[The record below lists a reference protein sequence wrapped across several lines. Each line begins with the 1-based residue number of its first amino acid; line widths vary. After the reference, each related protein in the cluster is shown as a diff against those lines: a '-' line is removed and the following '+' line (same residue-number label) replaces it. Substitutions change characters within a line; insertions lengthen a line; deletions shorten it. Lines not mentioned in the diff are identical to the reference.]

1 MIQFEDIEKRLKGI
15 GKDRKWLADNSGRSY
30 DSIRTALAKRAAP
43 KSRSALLQKALTDA
57 IEREE
62 SEQAKKPELTKSIS
76 LEPSIEE
83 YRLWSE
89 AFKSSP
95 YSTIEEWAVAALNG
109 SSGALH
115 VLPKSMVAEDPA
127 SHRANK
133 KLM

>member
-62 SEQAKKPELTKSIS
+62 AEQAKKPELTKAIA

-83 YRLWSE
+83 YRL
-89 AFKSSP
+89 
-95 YSTIEEWAVAALNG
+95 
-109 SSGALH
+109 
-115 VLPKSMVAEDPA
+115 
-127 SHRANK
+127 
-133 KLM
+133 

>member
-1 MIQFEDIEKRLKGI
+1 MIAFEDIEKRLKKLGR
-15 GKDRKWLADNSGRSY
+15 DRMWLAEKSGRSY
-30 DSIRTALAKRAAP
+30 ASIRTALAKSAVP
-43 KSRSALLQKALTDA
+43 KARSALLQKALTDA

-62 SEQAKKPELTKSIS
+62 AEQAKKPELTKAIA

-95 YSTIEEWAVAALNG
+95 YSTIEEWAVASLNG

-115 VLPKSMVAEDPA
+115 VLPTSMVAEDPA
-127 SHRANK
+127 EYGAKRRQK
-133 KLM
+133 

>member
-1 MIQFEDIEKRLKGI
+1 MIPFEDIEKRLKGI
-15 GKDRKWLADNSGRSY
+15 RKDRKWLAENSGRSY
-30 DSIRTALAKRAAP
+30 DSIRTALAKNAAP
-43 KSRSALLQKALTDA
+43 KSRSTLLQKALTDA

-115 VLPKSMVAEDPA
+115 ILPTSMVAEDPA
-127 SHRANK
+127 GYGAKRLPK
-133 KLM
+133 

>member
-15 GKDRKWLADNSGRSY
+15 GKDRKWLAENSGRSY
-30 DSIRTALAKRAAP
+30 DSIRTALAKKAAP
-43 KSRSALLQKALTDA
+43 KSRSTLLQKALTDA

-115 VLPKSMVAEDPA
+115 VIHPPTASDPA
-127 SHRANK
+127 PHRANK

>member
-1 MIQFEDIEKRLKGI
+1 MIPFDEIDQRLEKLGRN
-15 GKDRKWLADNSGRSY
+15 RKWLVEATGRS
-30 DSIRTALAKRAAP
+30 DHAIRSALAPNATA

-62 SEQAKKPELTKSIS
+62 MEQSKKPELTKSIT

-89 AFKSSP
+89 AFKMSP
-95 YSTIEEWAVAALNG
+95 YATIEEWAVAALNG

-115 VLPKSMVAEDPA
+115 VIPTSMVAEDVREYGKSRP
-127 SHRANK
+127 K
-133 KLM
+133 

>member
-1 MIQFEDIEKRLKGI
+1 MIPFEDIEKRLKKL
-15 GKDRKWLADNSGRSY
+15 GKDRMWLAEKSGRSHA
-30 DSIRTALAKRAAP
+30 SIRTALAKSAVP
-43 KSRSALLQKALTDA
+43 KARSALLQKALSDA

-115 VLPKSMVAEDPA
+115 ILPTSMVAEDPA
-127 SHRANK
+127 EYGAKRRPK
-133 KLM
+133 

>member
-1 MIQFEDIEKRLKGI
+1 MIPFDEIDQRLEKLGRN
-15 GKDRKWLADNSGRSY
+15 RKWLVEATGRS
-30 DSIRTALAKRAAP
+30 DHAIRSALAPNATP

-62 SEQAKKPELTKSIS
+62 IEQLKKPELVKSIT

-89 AFKSSP
+89 AFKKSP
-95 YSTIEEWAVAALNG
+95 YSTIEEWAIAALNG

-115 VLPKSMVAEDPA
+115 IVQPPIASDPA
-127 SHRANK
+127 ADGGKRRR
-133 KLM
+133 M

>member
-1 MIQFEDIEKRLKGI
+1 MIPFEDIETRLKGI
-15 GKDRKWLADNSGRSY
+15 RKDRKWLAENSGRSY
-30 DSIRTALAKRAAP
+30 DSIRTALAKNAAP
-43 KSRSALLQKALTDA
+43 KSRSTLLQKALTDA

-62 SEQAKKPELTKSIS
+62 AEQAKKPELTKSIT

-115 VLPKSMVAEDPA
+115 VLPTSMVAEEPPEYGA
-127 SHRANK
+127 KRRPR
-133 KLM
+133 

>member
-1 MIQFEDIEKRLKGI
+1 MIPFDEIDQRLEKLGRN
-15 GKDRKWLADNSGRSY
+15 RKWLVEATGRS
-30 DSIRTALAKRAAP
+30 DHAIRSALAPNATS

-62 SEQAKKPELTKSIS
+62 MDQAKKPDLTKSIS

-83 YRLWSE
+83 YRFWSE

-95 YSTIEEWAVAALNG
+95 YSTIEEWAVATLNG

-115 VLPKSMVAEDPA
+115 ALPTSMVAEEPPQYGA
-127 SHRANK
+127 KRRPK
-133 KLM
+133 

>member
-1 MIQFEDIEKRLKGI
+1 MISFEDIPKRLKGI
-15 GKDRKWLADNSGRSY
+15 GKDRKWLAENSGRSY
-30 DSIRTALAKRAAP
+30 DSIRTALAKNAAP

-62 SEQAKKPELTKSIS
+62 IEQAKKPELTKSIA

-89 AFKSSP
+89 AFKMSP
-95 YSTIEEWAVAALNG
+95 YSTIEEWAIAALNG

-115 VLPKSMVAEDPA
+115 VLPTSMVAEDVREYGK
-127 SHRANK
+127 SRSK
-133 KLM
+133 

>member
-1 MIQFEDIEKRLKGI
+1 MIQFEEISKRLEGI
-15 GKDRKWLADNSGRSY
+15 GKDRKWLAENSGRSY
-30 DSIRTALAKRAAP
+30 DSIRTALAKKAAP

-62 SEQAKKPELTKSIS
+62 AEQAKKPELTKAIA

-95 YSTIEEWAVAALNG
+95 YSTIEEWAVASLNG

-115 VLPKSMVAEDPA
+115 VLPTSMVAEEPPEYGA
-127 SHRANK
+127 KRRPK
-133 KLM
+133 

>member
-1 MIQFEDIEKRLKGI
+1 MIPFDEIDQRLEKLGRN
-15 GKDRKWLADNSGRSY
+15 RKWLVEATGRS
-30 DSIRTALAKRAAP
+30 DHAIRSALAPNATS

-62 SEQAKKPELTKSIS
+62 SEQAKKPELTKAIA

-95 YSTIEEWAVAALNG
+95 YSTIEEWAVAALSG

-115 VLPKSMVAEDPA
+115 VIHPPTASDPA
-127 SHRANK
+127 PHRANK

>member
-1 MIQFEDIEKRLKGI
+1 MIPFDEIDQRLEKLGRN
-15 GKDRKWLADNSGRSY
+15 RKWLVEATGRS
-30 DSIRTALAKRAAP
+30 DHAIRSALAPNATT

-62 SEQAKKPELTKSIS
+62 MDQLKKPELVKSIT

-83 YRLWSE
+83 YRIWSE
-89 AFKSSP
+89 AFKKSP
-95 YSTIEEWAVAALNG
+95 YSTIEEWAISALNG

-115 VLPKSMVAEDPA
+115 IVQPPTAG
-127 SHRANK
+127 ANK

>member
-1 MIQFEDIEKRLKGI
+1 MIPFDEIDQRLEKLGRN
-15 GKDRKWLADNSGRSY
+15 RKWLVEATGRS
-30 DSIRTALAKRAAP
+30 DHAIRSALAPNATP

-62 SEQAKKPELTKSIS
+62 MEQLKKPELVKSIT

-89 AFKSSP
+89 AFKKSP
-95 YSTIEEWAVAALNG
+95 YSTIEEWAIAALNG

-115 VLPKSMVAEDPA
+115 IVQPPIASDPA
-127 SHRANK
+127 ADGGKRRR
-133 KLM
+133 M

>member
-1 MIQFEDIEKRLKGI
+1 MIPFEDIEKRLKGI
-15 GKDRKWLADNSGRSY
+15 GKDRKWLAENSGRSY
-30 DSIRTALAKRAAP
+30 DSIRTALAKNAAP
-43 KSRSALLQKALTDA
+43 KSRSTLLQKALTDA

-62 SEQAKKPELTKSIS
+62 SEQAKKPELTKAIA

-83 YRLWSE
+83 YRFWSE

-115 VLPKSMVAEDPA
+115 VLPTSMVAEEPPEYG
-127 SHRANK
+127 SKRRPK
-133 KLM
+133 

>member
-1 MIQFEDIEKRLKGI
+1 
-15 GKDRKWLADNSGRSY
+15 
-30 DSIRTALAKRAAP
+30 
-43 KSRSALLQKALTDA
+43 LTDA

-83 YRLWSE
+83 YRFWSE

-115 VLPKSMVAEDPA
+115 VLPTSMVAEEPA
-127 SHRANK
+127 EYGSKRRPK
-133 KLM
+133 

>member
-15 GKDRKWLADNSGRSY
+15 GKDRKWLAENSGRSY
-30 DSIRTALAKRAAP
+30 DSIRTALAKKAAP
-43 KSRSALLQKALTDA
+43 KSRSTLLQKALTDA

-95 YSTIEEWAVAALNG
+95 YSTIEEWAVAALSG

-115 VLPKSMVAEDPA
+115 VIHPPTASDPA
-127 SHRANK
+127 PHRANK